1 MLLNMSLVDNIIETA
16 LWEDIGTGDITTL
29 STVPAGSVT
38 KGFIYA
44 KADGVVAG
52 LPIAQRVFEIL
63 NRDVEFAAQKGDG
76 DRIGKGDILAVVSGP
91 ARDILMGE
99 RVCLNLLQ
107 RLSGIAT
114 RTAGLVEMVKS
125 YKIIVA
131 DTRKTTPGLRV
142 LEKYAV
148 TVGGGKNH
156 RFGLY
161 DAVLIKD
168 NHIKVSGGIRKAV
181 ALARANAPHTMK
193 IEVEVENLEG
203 VKEALEA
210 KADIIMLDNMELDM
224 IREAVKLINGVALT
238 EVSGGVTESSIL
250 NYAKAGVDIVSVGA
264 LTHSVKALDISLD
277 VREIKTHS

>member
-1 MLLNMSLVDNIIETA
+1 MLLNMNLVDNIIEDA
-16 LWEDIGTGDITTL
+16 LREDIGTGDMTTL

-44 KADGVVAG
+44 KEGGIVAG
-52 LPIAQRVFEIL
+52 LSIAKRVFEIL
-63 NRDVEFAAQKGDG
+63 NSEVEFVAQKADG
-76 DRIGKGDILAVVSGP
+76 DRIEKGDILAVVSGP
-91 ARDILMGE
+91 ARVILTGE

-107 RLSGIAT
+107 RMSGIAT
-114 RTAGLVEMVKS
+114 RTAGIAEILAD
-125 YKIIVA
+125 YKTVVV
-131 DTRKTTPGLRV
+131 DTRKTTPGLRI

-168 NHIKVSGGIRKAV
+168 NHIKVSGGIQKAV
-181 ALARANAPHTMK
+181 SLARARVPHTMK

-210 KADIIMLDNMELDM
+210 KADIIMLDNMKLDM
-224 IREAVKLINGVALT
+224 IRKAVETIDGMALI
-238 EVSGGVTESSIL
+238 EVSGGVNESNVL
-250 NYAKAGVDIVSVGA
+250 DYAKAGVDIVSMGA

-277 VREIKTHS
+277 VGEIKKA